1 MLDFNVLR
9 RGALCNFYEQYGAGK
24 KKSYK
29 CKGRPKNFQPFRA
42 QENLDQEPLHPKIF
56 EKFSSQSG
64 SDALAE

>member
-24 KKSYK
+24 KKSCK

-42 QENLDQEPLHPKIF
+42 LENLDKEQLHPKIF
-56 EKFSSQSG
+56 ENFSSHSG
-64 SDALAE
+64 CDALAE